1 MHTTTIQ
8 DAGLKKL
15 LCAIT
20 VIAGLQATAIA
31 QTTPALPA
39 TPAAQATPAS
49 AIPSTSGLL
58 TAAQYDDVATLLIG
72 KTPAS
77 GLPDHLSQSQKWATY
92 TQTVETNWAEYT
104 KKIGAPMVE
113 WAKTEVPQVNETV
126 FYPFSGPDF
135 TTAYQMYP
143 NAKRYI
149 MVAMQNAE
157 RPLNLGVLN
166 AQLTDQALDILV
178 SAWQLYGTHGFFVTS
193 YLDRYYYATQGR
205 IGSSTFITIF
215 MKLQGF
221 ELDRIVPIKI
231 NSEGDVE
238 EIPAETR
245 LWPSVRIYATKAGK
259 PIVLDYLKMDLS
271 NPGLQ
276 ASPENLKFVQAAA
289 VHPTIFKAASHLPQN
304 ANFNMIANEI
314 LTRAPL
320 VVQDE
325 TALNYS
331 ALIKSFD
338 VSMYGKFV
346 IAHHAFQSYHTDL
359 AQAFTQRAD
368 IKPLNY
374 RFGYYKDGNYVVLV
388 ARRK

>member
-1 MHTTTIQ
+1 MHTTTTRF
-8 DAGLKKL
+8 AGLPYL
-15 LCAIT
+15 LCASALVLAT
-20 VIAGLQATAIA
+20 LQSVAHA
-31 QTTPALPA
+31 QTA
-39 TPAAQATPAS
+39 PAS
-49 AIPSTSGLL
+49 PAVTTNGLL
-58 TAAQYDDVATLLIG
+58 TPAQYDDVATLLIG

-77 GLPDHLSQSQKWATY
+77 GLPAAIGQSQKWATY

-104 KKIGAPMVE
+104 QKIGTPMVE
-113 WAKTEVPQVNETV
+113 WAKTEVPHVTETV

-135 TTAYQMYP
+135 TTAFQIYP

-149 MVAMQNAE
+149 MIAMQNAE
-157 RPLNLGVLN
+157 RPLNLSASN
-166 AQLTDQALDILV
+166 AQLTDQALDILI
-178 SAWQLYGTHGFFVTS
+178 SAWQLYGTHGFFVTE
-193 YLDRYYYATQGR
+193 YLDRYYYSTQGR

-221 ELDRIVPIKI
+221 ELDRIVPIKV

-245 LWPSVRIYATKAGK
+245 NWPSVRIYATKGGK
-259 PIVLDYLKMDLS
+259 PIVVDYLKMDLS

-276 ASPENLKFVQAAA
+276 ASPENLKFVQLSAAN
-289 VHPTIFKAASHLPQN
+289 PTIFKAASHLPQN
-304 ANFNMIANEI
+304 ANFNMIAKEI
-314 LTRAPL
+314 LARAPL
-320 VVQDE
+320 IVQDE

-331 ALIKSFD
+331 SLMNSFD
-338 VSMYGKFV
+338 VALYGKFV

-359 AQAFTQRAD
+359 AHAFTHRSD

-374 RFGYYKDGNYVVLV
+374 RFGYYKDGNYVVLI

>member
-8 DAGLKKL
+8 YAGLKKL
-15 LCAIT
+15 FFVVSLASSIQSAT
-20 VIAGLQATAIA
+20 LAQGVPAPVGTAPTQAG
-31 QTTPALPA
+31 
-39 TPAAQATPAS
+39 AS
-49 AIPSTSGLL
+49 TPSTGLL

-77 GLPDHLSQSQKWATY
+77 GLPASLNQSQKWNTY
-92 TQTVETNWAEYT
+92 TQTVEANWAEYT
-104 KKIGAPMVE
+104 QKIGVPMVE
-113 WAKTEVPQVNETV
+113 WAKNEVPSVNETV

-135 TTAYQMYP
+135 TTAFQIYP

-149 MVAMQNAE
+149 MIAMQSAE
-157 RPLNLGVLN
+157 RPLNLGLTSPQ
-166 AQLTDQALDILV
+166 ATDQALDIMI
-178 SAWQLYGTHGFFVTS
+178 SAWQLYGTHGFFVTE

-221 ELDRIVPIKI
+221 ELDRIVPIKV

-238 EIPAETR
+238 EIPAEAR
-245 LWPSVRIYATKAGK
+245 NWPSVRIYATKAGK
-259 PIVLDYLKMDLS
+259 PIVVDYLKMDLS

-276 ASPENLKFVQAAA
+276 ASPENLKFVQLSATN
-289 VHPTIFKAASHLPQN
+289 PTIFKAASHLPQN
-304 ANFNMIANEI
+304 ANFNMIAKEV
-314 LTRAPL
+314 LGRAPL

-331 ALIKSFD
+331 ALVKSFD
-338 VSMYGKFV
+338 VSLYGKFV

-359 AQAFTQRAD
+359 AQAFAQRTD
-368 IKPLNY
+368 VKPLNY
-374 RFGYYKDGNYVVLV
+374 RFGYYKDGNYAVLI
-388 ARRK
+388 ARRKQNQ

>member
-1 MHTTTIQ
+1 MHTTTIRF
-8 DAGLKKL
+8 AGLSKL
-15 LCAIT
+15 LCAT
-20 VIAGLQATAIA
+20 TLFIASLHSVVLA
-31 QTTPALPA
+31 QTTPAAP
-39 TPAAQATPAS
+39 
-49 AIPSTSGLL
+49 SGLL

-77 GLPDHLSQSQKWATY
+77 GLPAAVGQSQKWTTY

-104 KKIGAPMVE
+104 QKIGTPMVE
-113 WAKTEVPQVNETV
+113 WAKTEVPQINETV

-135 TTAYQMYP
+135 TTAFQIYP

-149 MVAMQNAE
+149 MIAMQNAE
-157 RPLNLGVLN
+157 RPLNLSAAN
-166 AQLTDQALDILV
+166 PQITDQALDILI
-178 SAWQLYGTHGFFVTS
+178 SAWQLYGTHGFFVTE
-193 YLDRYYYATQGR
+193 YLDRYYYSTQGR

-221 ELDRIVPIKI
+221 ELDRIVPIKV

-245 LWPSVRIYATKAGK
+245 NWPSVRIYATKGGK
-259 PIVLDYLKMDLS
+259 PIVVDYLKMDLS

-276 ASPENLKFVQAAA
+276 ASPENLKFVQLSAAN
-289 VHPTIFKAASHLPQN
+289 PTIFKAASHLPQN
-304 ANFNMIANEI
+304 ANFNMIAKEV
-314 LTRAPL
+314 LGRAPL
-320 VVQDE
+320 IVQDE

-331 ALIKSFD
+331 SLIKSFD
-338 VSMYGKFV
+338 VSLYGKFV

-359 AQAFTQRAD
+359 AQAFTQRSD

-374 RFGYYKDGNYVVLV
+374 RFGYYKDGNYVVLI

>member
-1 MHTTTIQ
+1 MHTTTIRF
-8 DAGLKKL
+8 AGLSKFV
-15 LCAIT
+15 CAAALIT
-20 VIAGLQATAIA
+20 SFQVSGQTQSTA
-31 QTTPALPA
+31 TTPA
-39 TPAAQATPAS
+39 
-49 AIPSTSGLL
+49 TSGLL

-77 GLPDHLSQSQKWATY
+77 GLPASVSQSQKWATY

-104 KKIGAPMVE
+104 EKIGTPMVE
-113 WAKTEVPQVNETV
+113 WAKTEVPAVSETV

-135 TTAYQMYP
+135 TTAYRIYP

-149 MVAMQNAE
+149 MIAMQNAE
-157 RPLNLGVLN
+157 RPLNLGSTN
-166 AQLTDQALDILV
+166 TQLTDQALDILI
-178 SAWQLYGTHGFFVTS
+178 SAWQLYGTHGFFVTE
-193 YLDRYYYATQGR
+193 YLERYYYATQGR
-205 IGSSTFITIF
+205 VGSSTFITIF

-221 ELDRIVPIKI
+221 ELDRIVPIKV

-245 LWPSVRIYATKAGK
+245 NWPSVRIYATKAGK
-259 PIVLDYLKMDLS
+259 PIVVDYLKMDLS

-276 ASPENLKFVQAAA
+276 ASPENLKFVQLASAN
-289 VHPTIFKAASHLPQN
+289 PTLFKAASHLPQN
-304 ANFNMIANEI
+304 ANFNMIAREI
-314 LTRAPL
+314 LTKAPL

-338 VSMYGKFV
+338 VALYGKFV

-359 AQAFTQRAD
+359 ALAFTQRSD

-374 RFGYYKDGNYVVLV
+374 RFGYYVVLI

>member
-1 MHTTTIQ
+1 MHTTTIRF
-8 DAGLKKL
+8 AGISKL
-15 LCAIT
+15 LCATTLLIASLQT
-20 VIAGLQATAIA
+20 VAFA
-31 QTTPALPA
+31 QTTAV
-39 TPAAQATPAS
+39 TTN
-49 AIPSTSGLL
+49 GLL

-77 GLPDHLSQSQKWATY
+77 GLPSTLGQSQKWATY

-104 KKIGAPMVE
+104 QKIGTPMVE
-113 WAKTEVPQVNETV
+113 WARTEVPRVNETV

-135 TTAYQMYP
+135 TTAFQIYP

-149 MVAMQNAE
+149 MIAMQNAE
-157 RPLNLGVLN
+157 RPLNLN
-166 AQLTDQALDILV
+166 ASNLQLTDQALDILI
-178 SAWQLYGTHGFFVTS
+178 SAWQLYGTHGFFVTE
-193 YLDRYYYATQGR
+193 YLDRYYFSTQGR

-221 ELDRIVPIKI
+221 ELDRVVPIKV

-245 LWPSVRIYATKAGK
+245 NWPSVRIYATKGGK
-259 PIVLDYLKMDLS
+259 PIVVDYLKMDLS

-276 ASPENLKFVQAAA
+276 SSPENLKFVQLSA
-289 VHPTIFKAASHLPQN
+289 VNPTIFKAASHLPQN
-304 ANFNMIANEI
+304 ANFNMIAKEI
-314 LTRAPL
+314 LARAPL
-320 VVQDE
+320 IVQDE

-331 ALIKSFD
+331 SLIKAFD
-338 VSMYGKFV
+338 VSLYGKFV
-346 IAHHAFQSYHTDL
+346 IAHHAFLSYHTDL
-359 AQAFTQRAD
+359 AQAFTQRSD

-374 RFGYYKDGNYVVLV
+374 RFGYYKDGNYAVLI